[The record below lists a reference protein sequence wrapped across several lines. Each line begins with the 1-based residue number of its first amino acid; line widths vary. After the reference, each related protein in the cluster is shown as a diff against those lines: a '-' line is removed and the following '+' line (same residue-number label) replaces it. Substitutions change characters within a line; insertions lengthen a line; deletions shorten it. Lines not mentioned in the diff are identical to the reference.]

1 MKHIIFYNEVSD
13 FKEILEDPNI
23 KKSVIETT
31 RWSQHLM
38 LGVKDDEKFFS
49 YLALKY
55 GDSIRTNLIKDFKPI
70 ANVDY
75 TPIRK

>member
-1 MKHIIFYNEVSD
+1 MKHIIFYSEDND

-23 KKSVIETT
+23 KKSVVETT
-31 RWSQHLM
+31 SWSQHLL

-49 YLALKY
+49 YITLKY
-55 GDSIRTNLIKDFKPI
+55 GDAIRTNLVKDFKPV
-70 ANVDY
+70 ANIDY